1 MLNPGR
7 LKLDLF
13 CKGMRVDDSCYLEDD
28 ARRIIRTRGGLGSG
42 LDFVLDS
49 GVWVNAPVVE
59 SFAQKSPYLLFK
71 RDGRY
76 FLADEREEGL
86 FYNARMLPQPKWY
99 ERLTSTGIPMKK
111 IGVMQGSYLGV
122 YPTSLCAFWKGHTN
136 CRYCSVGLNLGD
148 TETEEKKVIEVL
160 ETWRAARKEFRIT
173 FIHFNTGY
181 EEGHAIEKLWP
192 YLEAVKK
199 ETGAMIGVQCPPQP
213 DFTWYD
219 RLKALGVDHLSFCLE
234 IVNRDI
240 FPLIC
245 PGKADKL
252 GTDLYLK
259 AIEYTSKLFGRGRI
273 HGEIIAGLEPPED
286 TIRGVE
292 MFAKWGAA
300 TTICV
305 FRPTL
310 GTDMESSPPPVY
322 EEMVPIYRRAYE
334 IWMENDV
341 PLGIAPG
348 IKVAMTM
355 MPEEAKY
362 FADATTPKYTGKKVK
377 QFFMRTLARAYFRT
391 RLLLKG

>member
-1 MLNPGR
+1 MLNPGQ

-28 ARRIIRTRGGLGSG
+28 ARHIIRTRGGLGSG

-49 GVWVNAPVVE
+49 DVWVNAPVVE
-59 SFAQKSPYLLFK
+59 PFAQKSPYLLVK

-76 FLADEREEGL
+76 FLKDEREEGL
-86 FYNARMLPQPKWY
+86 VYNAKMLPQPEWY
-99 ERLTSTGIPMKK
+99 DLETSTGVPMKK

-122 YPTSLCAFWKGHTN
+122 YPTSLCGFWKEHTN
-136 CRYCSVGLNLGD
+136 CRFCSVGLNLGD
-148 TETEEKKVIEVL
+148 TETEEKKVEEVL
-160 ETWRAARKEFRIT
+160 EVWRAARKEFRTT

-181 EEGHAIEKLWP
+181 EEGRAIEKLWP
-192 YLEAVKK
+192 YLEAVKRD
-199 ETGAMIGVQCPPQP
+199 TGAMIGVQCPPQP

-219 RLKALGVDHLSFCLE
+219 RLKKLGVDHLSFCLE
-234 IVNRDI
+234 IVNREI
-240 FPLIC
+240 FPTIC

-252 GTDLYLK
+252 GTDLYLR

-292 MFAKWGAA
+292 MFARWGAA
-300 TTICV
+300 TTICI
-305 FRPTL
+305 FRPTV
-310 GTDMESSPPPVY
+310 GTDMQDSPPPKY

-348 IKVAMTM
+348 IKVAMTL
-355 MPEEAKY
+355 MPEEAAY
-362 FADATTPKYTGKKVK
+362 FADETTPAYTGKKVK
-377 QFFMRTLARAYFRT
+377 QFFMRTAARAFFRT

>member
-13 CKGMRVDDSCYLEDD
+13 CKGMRVDDSCFLEDD

-42 LDFVLDS
+42 LDFVLDE

-59 SFAQKSPYLLFK
+59 PFAHKSPYLLVK

-76 FLADEREEGL
+76 SLKDEREEGL
-86 FYNARMLPQPKWY
+86 TYNARMLPQPEWY
-99 ERLTSTGIPMKK
+99 ERLTSTGVPMSK

-148 TETEEKKVIEVL
+148 TETEEKKVVEVL
-160 ETWRAARKEFRIT
+160 ETWRAARREFRCT

-181 EEGHAIEKLWP
+181 EEGRAIEKLMP
-192 YLEAVKK
+192 YLEAVKR

-234 IVNRDI
+234 IVNREI
-240 FPLIC
+240 FPMIC

-252 GTDLYLK
+252 GTDLYLQ
-259 AIEYTSKLFGRGRI
+259 AIEYTSRLFGRGRI

-292 MFAKWGAA
+292 TFARWGAA
-300 TTICV
+300 TTICI
-305 FRPTL
+305 FRPTV
-310 GTDMESSPPPVY
+310 GTDLQDRPPPEY
-322 EEMVPIYRRAYE
+322 EEMAPIYKRAYE
-334 IWMENDV
+334 IWMANDV

-355 MPEEAKY
+355 MPEEAAY
-362 FADATTPKYTGKKVK
+362 FADETTPAYTGKKVK
-377 QFFMRTLARAYFRT
+377 QFFMRAAARAYYRG
-391 RLLLKG
+391 RLMLKG